1 MAANY
6 PTYNPN
12 EYNTNTGMNRVGY
25 GTGGSYSN
33 LQGPTASNQARSTPW
48 NANDWGGGTQPG
60 YSQYASGQAR
70 GGGQPYQRPAPT
82 SAPTYQQGEPS
93 IRESGT
99 GPYNP
104 NGGPQNYPT
113 SGGYQPTPYQPP
125 PAWTPYQPTTQPL
138 NQGQPQ
144 TVTPWNAGVP
154 TTPAGWNTQALRDQY
169 GQYLSAMLPYQQY
182 QQNQMQYANDF
193 NEAQRRWNEQF
204 GWTQQGDRFNQDLS
218 TRQQQMAEWQAQEAA
233 RQWNDQFGWQRET
246 DLFSQDLANRQLG
259 QQAALQREQM
269 AIEQAYNQGRL
280 TNEQRQLALQELQAG
295 QDEAFRRDQ
304 LAQQLGFSREELAS
318 RDALARWQTAQQL
331 EAQRQAAILQ
341 ATGRNQAPSVKWMRR
356 A

>member
-1 MAANY
+1 M

-12 EYNTNTGMNRVGY
+12 EYSTDMGMNRP
-25 GTGGSYSN
+25 YSN
-33 LQGPTASNQARSTPW
+33 NLRTAGQNRAGQGMGGYGPTASNQARNNPW
-48 NANDWGGGTQPG
+48 
-60 YSQYASGQAR
+60 GQGR

-82 SAPTYQQGEPS
+82 NTPTYQAGEPTM
-93 IRESGT
+93 REPGT

-104 NGGPQNYPT
+104 T
-113 SGGYQPTPYQPP
+113 STYQPTPYQPP
-125 PAWTPYQPTTQPL
+125 SNWTPYQPTTQPL

-144 TVTPWNAGVP
+144 TYTPWNAGVP

-182 QQNQMQYANDF
+182 QQNAMQYANDF

-204 GWTQQGDRFNQDLS
+204 GWTQQGDRFNQDLA

-233 RQWNDQFGWQRET
+233 RQWNDQFGWQREN
-246 DLFSQDLANRQLG
+246 DMFSQDLANRQLAQTG
-259 QQAALQREQM
+259 DLQRQQM
-269 AIEQAYNQGRL
+269 AIEQAYNEGRL
-280 TNEQRQLALQELQAG
+280 SNEQRQLALAELQAG

-331 EAQRQAAILQ
+331 EAQRQQAILQ
-341 ATGRNQAPSVKWMRR
+341 ATGRNQAPNARWMRR

>member
-1 MAANY
+1 M

-12 EYNTNTGMNRVGY
+12 EYNTDMGMNRQP
-25 GTGGSYSN
+25 TYSN
-33 LQGPTASNQARSTPW
+33 NLRTAAQNRAGQGMGGYGPTASNQARSTPW
-48 NANDWGGGTQPG
+48 ANSAWGG
-60 YSQYASGQAR
+60 AR

-82 SAPTYQQGEPS
+82 SNPTYQQGEPS
-93 IRESGT
+93 IREPGT

-113 SGGYQPTPYQPP
+113 SGGTYQPTPYQPP
-125 PAWTPYQPTTQPL
+125 SAWTPYQVQQPAM
-138 NQGQPQ
+138 QPGQQQ
-144 TVTPWNAGVP
+144 TVTPWNPGVP

-182 QQNQMQYANDF
+182 QQNANQYATDF

-218 TRQQQMAEWQAQEAA
+218 TRQQQMAEWQAGEAA

-246 DLFSQDLANRQLG
+246 DMFSQDLANRQLSQTG
-259 QQAALQREQM
+259 DLQRQQM
-269 AIEQAYNQGRL
+269 SIEQAYNEGRL
-280 TNEQRQLALQELQAG
+280 SNEQRQLALQELQAG
-295 QDEAFRRDQ
+295 QDESFRRDQ
-304 LAQQLGFSREELAS
+304 LAQQLGFSREELTS
-318 RDALARWQTAQQL
+318 RDALARWQQTQQL
-331 EAQRQAAILQ
+331 EAQRQQAILQ
-341 ATGRNQAPSVKWMRR
+341 ATGRNQAPNARWMRR